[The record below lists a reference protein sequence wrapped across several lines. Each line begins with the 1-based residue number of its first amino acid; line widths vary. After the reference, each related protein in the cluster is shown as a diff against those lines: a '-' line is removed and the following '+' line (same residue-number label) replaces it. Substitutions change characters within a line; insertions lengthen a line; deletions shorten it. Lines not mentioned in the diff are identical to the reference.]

1 MYTLHAF
8 MCVIIM
14 VYYVS
19 EIEASSFAHKHKH
32 YTRKS
37 SPKAYRSMCNDDNVI
52 EKTTAT
58 QWATEKKPTTTCVAY
73 SKMPIW
79 LPFIQRFLLVP
90 FALLF
95 NNYDSSDH
103 NKNSIHYY
111 LPWFYFSWLHVMQQQ
126 RHNNVYLKF
135 ILKTNSNGTNWMLAN
150 CN

>member
-1 MYTLHAF
+1 
-8 MCVIIM
+8 M

-52 EKTTAT
+52 DEK
-58 QWATEKKPTTTCVAY
+58 QQPHNEQQKNKPTTTCVAY

-103 NKNSIHYY
+103 NNNSIHYY
-111 LPWFYFSWLHVMQQQ
+111 LP
-126 RHNNVYLKF
+126 
-135 ILKTNSNGTNWMLAN
+135 
-150 CN
+150 